1 MNLNLENIGTFILK
15 DHDTFK
21 FNKFILGSSSPRRI
35 ELISKFINDFEIIKP
50 EIDEKSIIENF
61 SNTLKFDFVKNG
73 FLTTAEVSFQKAIA
87 VYEKKSDGLILS
99 ADTVV
104 VTEDKILGKPHDL
117 DDAYNTLLSLLG
129 NLHYVC
135 TAVCLLNNPKDY
147 MLYYVVSGVKF
158 VEESDFVN
166 DFIKEYVNSKSP
178 LDKAGSYNIK
188 EVDKVLIDSI
198 YGDYYNIVGLPITKI
213 LRSIKLWRK
222 MYLLVHA

>member
-1 MNLNLENIGTFILK
+1 MNLNLDNIGTFIIK
-15 DHDTFK
+15 DHDEFE
-21 FNKFILGSSSPRRI
+21 FDNFILGSSSPRRV
-35 ELISKFINDFEIIKP
+35 ELMSKFIDDFEIIKP
-50 EIDEKSIIENF
+50 EIDENSIIENF
-61 SNTLKFDFVKNG
+61 SKTLNYDFLKNS
-73 FLTTAEVSFQKAIA
+73 FLTTAEVSFQKALA
-87 VYEKKSDGLILS
+87 VHKKKDDGLILS

-117 DDAYNTLLSLLG
+117 DDAKDTIHSLLG

-166 DFIKEYVNSKSP
+166 EFIEEYVNSKSP

-222 MYLLVHA
+222 MY

>member
-1 MNLNLENIGTFILK
+1 MNLNLDNIGTFILK
-15 DHDTFK
+15 NHDEFE
-21 FNKFILGSSSPRRI
+21 FDNFILGSSSPRRI
-35 ELISKFINDFEIIKP
+35 ELMSKFIDDFEIIKP
-50 EIDEKSIIENF
+50 EIDENSIIENF
-61 SNTLKFDFVKNG
+61 SKTLNYDFLKNS
-73 FLTTAEVSFQKAIA
+73 FLTTAEVSFQKALA
-87 VYEKKSDGLILS
+87 VHKKKDDGLILS

-117 DDAYNTLLSLLG
+117 NDAKNTINSLLA

-158 VEESDFVN
+158 VEESDLVN
-166 DFIKEYVNSKSP
+166 EFIEEYVNSKSP

-213 LRSIKLWRK
+213 LRSIKL
-222 MYLLVHA
+222 